1 MSEIEK
7 QHGIRPFRSKLRG
20 IRAISFDHVFNE
32 TYLGVMTTELCCV
45 FDVRAPTA
53 PIHVLSTQ
61 FCRPFLKSNL
71 PTPFRSFAFCGN
83 GCLLVLTDKD
93 IFRWNYLEGT
103 STHLPSL
110 FTHTEHSSFRKIEFK
125 SAGQSDRSIFPPA
138 VTYRGAFHR
147 QFTAVPLQHVHERH
161 DSPHSQ
167 LCGHSHHVH
176 SHQESGFRSSP
187 FWIWTRS
194 SAFSVHSSASCDVD
208 FLQREWQHHAV
219 HHSPSQSEQ
228 AAEEAPERVN
238 SAWSQARYTFECSY
252 VPQREPWKRHVGAHG
267 FCNVVRPIWRR
278 G

>member
-1 MSEIEK
+1 MDVQSNWFAAAEINGDIYLQKLSDEESTFTIQMSEIEK

-110 FTHTEHSSFRKIEFK
+110 FTHTEHSSFLKFEFK
-125 SAGQSDRSIFPPA
+125 SA
-138 VTYRGAFHR
+138 
-147 QFTAVPLQHVHERH
+147 
-161 DSPHSQ
+161 DS
-167 LCGHSHHVH
+167 LIGRFSH
-176 SHQESGFRSSP
+176 
-187 FWIWTRS
+187 
-194 SAFSVHSSASCDVD
+194 
-208 FLQREWQHHAV
+208 LL
-219 HHSPSQSEQ
+219 
-228 AAEEAPERVN
+228 
-238 SAWSQARYTFECSY
+238 
-252 VPQREPWKRHVGAHG
+252 
-267 FCNVVRPIWRR
+267 
-278 G
+278 